1 MNEKHVILQ
10 GGDVIAIV
18 ENEMLAS
25 HFAKFL
31 PDCEVEPISNFDWN
45 YDKIRAFLGEK

>member
-1 MNEKHVILQ
+1 MNEKHVILK

-31 PDCEVEPISNFDWN
+31 PDCTVEPLSNFDFS
-45 YDKIRAFLGEK
+45 YGKIRAFLG